1 MGDWPA
7 PSAPGAAPA
16 KACISTI
23 GNESGWRSVAIAI
36 QGGGSLSTG
45 WFGANVGIILP
56 MILTDPFLVSQVGW
70 ENGATLSGNIEVA
83 WWNSTLS
90 AAYVTTGSVVQAG
103 VSTMQTV
110 DVTDTTIPAG
120 TSYVVFIASSAT
132 STVRTVGTSART
144 SQVGGIRQFSGA
156 VPITTI
162 TPAQASSTTLVPL
175 VAFSSRAVL

>member
-23 GNESGWRSVAIAI
+23 SNESGWRSVAIAI

-56 MILTDPFLVSQVGW
+56 MILTDPFVVSQVGW
-70 ENGATLSGNIEVA
+70 ENGA
-83 WWNSTLS
+83 TLS

-132 STVRTVGTSART
+132 ATVRTVGTSART

-162 TPAQASSTTLVPL
+162 TPAQASSTTIVPL